1 MSITD
6 ELKSAITEYRLAE
19 RRYPESI
26 TVTPVKMAEL
36 MQHSLEQ
43 AKTTMAD
50 TDPNL
55 FMGVEI
61 QVNPDQDEPIV
72 VQR

>member
-6 ELKSAITEYRLAE
+6 ELKEAIVEHRLEAG
-19 RRYPESI
+19 RYPEAI

-36 MQHSLEQ
+36 VKHSQEQ
-43 AKTTMAD
+43 VRTTLAD

-61 QVNPDQDEPIV
+61 RVDAEQREPIV
-72 VQR
+72 VQQ

>member
-6 ELKSAITEYRLAE
+6 ELNAAITEHRLAE
-19 RRYPESI
+19 RRYPEAI

-50 TDPNL
+50 TNPNL

-61 QVNPDQDEPIV
+61 QVDANQDDPIV